1 MSRRD
6 ILMKRQVRLRKD
18 IASMLN
24 SFLIGTVGKSPSMTG
39 HSLTTKV
46 KGKTVTLYVRK
57 DIVPKALEMGKR
69 YKRLWTLIQA
79 LSKVNWEL
87 LNLML
92 DYYDFTGDDRLV
104 LDGLV
109 ERRERGVSRSDFGLG
124 HGGSPWVTAR
134 GS

>member
-6 ILMKRQVRLRKD
+6 ILKKRQVRLRED
-18 IASMLN
+18 IASMLE
-24 SFLIGTVGKSPSMTG
+24 SFLIGTVGMSPSMTG

-87 LNLML
+87 LNL
-92 DYYDFTGDDRLV
+92 
-104 LDGLV
+104 
-109 ERRERGVSRSDFGLG
+109 ESK
-124 HGGSPWVTAR
+124 
-134 GS
+134 